1 MSFLILLLIAGV
13 YDETPITRNLDPDF
27 QPGTYAE
34 YRAEQPEYTELRV
47 TQITGETRGIEFV
60 IAMEENMSD
69 SLDQT
74 LVDQWVAD
82 IQSEGTSVSVVEIT
96 YADPVEIRAWLSDL
110 YADGLEGVVFVGD
123 IPAPWSCTVE
133 SSARS
138 NETFPSDYF
147 YMDLDGV
154 WEDNWVGYPGIGTA
168 GQDDIY
174 DGWSGD
180 LFPEIYTGRIVTSV
194 LPLGD
199 EYDLIEAYLTR
210 LHEWRLN
217 GDPFPNAL
225 CYVDDDW
232 ANWGNSYKVAM
243 ENLYDDVELVNQPIS
258 ATNGTD
264 YRNNRLQAGYTWIS
278 PFVHS
283 GPTSHA
289 WSPGPSTTAGHVW
302 TDNPPS
308 RFYNLF
314 ACSNCRFTTNWCM
327 GSAYVFGTDTGIAAI
342 GSTKSGAML
351 QFEHFYTPLGNVS
364 SFGEAYEAW
373 WNYIISG
380 GFTQNEQYWHLGMV
394 ILGDPTVVP
403 AMHMTGID
411 NNDTPSPVPA
421 IHFSSNPAMGAV
433 TIASPGVFSI
443 HDMSGREVARGSQ
456 SETFADLQIGIYLV
470 RAENQGVT
478 ATEKLCILR

>member
-13 YDETPITRNLDPDF
+13 YDETPITRNLDTDYV
-27 QPGTYAE
+27 PGTYSE
-34 YRAEQPEYTELRV
+34 YRESQPSYTDLKV
-47 TQITGETRGIEFV
+47 TSVSGPTRGTQFLIV
-60 IAMEENMSD
+60 MEEYMSD
-69 SLDQT
+69 SLDSAL
-74 LVDQWVAD
+74 LVQWIAD
-82 IQSEGTSVSVVEIT
+82 IEGEGLTCSSVEIT
-96 YADPVEIRAWLSDL
+96 YADPVEIRTWLSGL

-123 IPAPWSCTVE
+123 IAAPWSCTVE

-154 WEDNWVGYPGIGTA
+154 WEDNWIGYPGIGTA
-168 GQDDIY
+168 GQDSIY

-180 LFPEIYTGRIVTSV
+180 LYPEIYTGRITTSNI
-194 LPLGD
+194 PLGD

-217 GDPFPNAL
+217 GDPSPNGL

-232 ANWGNSYKVAM
+232 ASWGNSYKAAM
-243 ENLYDDVELVNQPIS
+243 ENLYDDVELVNQPTS

-264 YRNNRLQAGYTWIS
+264 YRENRLPAGYTWIS

-283 GPTSHA
+283 GPTVHQ
-289 WSPGPSTTAGHVW
+289 WSPGPSTTAGHIW

-314 ACSNCRFTTNWCM
+314 ACSNCRFTSNWCM
-327 GSAYVFGTDTGIAAI
+327 GCVYVFGTDTGLAAI

-351 QFEHFYTPLGNVS
+351 QFPQFYSPLGNGS
-364 SFGEAYEAW
+364 SFGEAYQAW
-373 WNYIISG
+373 WNYIIAG
-380 GFTQNEQYWHLGMV
+380 GFTQSEQYWHLGMV
-394 ILGDPTVVP
+394 VIGDPTIAP
-403 AMHMTGID
+403 AIHMLGID
-411 NNDTPSPVPA
+411 DATPSQAPA
-421 IHFSSNPAMGAV
+421 IHFSSNPAMGTV

-443 HDMSGREVARGSQ
+443 HDMSGREIACGSH
-456 SETFADLQIGIYLV
+456 SETFTGLQAGIYLV

-478 ATEKLCILR
+478 ATEKLCVLR